1 MNHSASCS
9 ITSTTG
15 LMVSE
20 TAQQYAINLSLYI
33 SLFLSLSPTHSHLY
47 KENERKLIKNVNALK
62 FTTTPIWFGYIK
74 DIFIDKIIGCIIR
87 MVKCYMNK
95 KIQDSV
101 KYSMFVCIKELCRQ
115 MKIEGYIVISNV
127 ELVTLINSGNFIET
141 SWLNL
146 YSYTFSFLHF
156 GFFYNQGENQG

>member
-1 MNHSASCS
+1 
-9 ITSTTG
+9 
-15 LMVSE
+15 
-20 TAQQYAINLSLYI
+20 
-33 SLFLSLSPTHSHLY
+33 
-47 KENERKLIKNVNALK
+47 
-62 FTTTPIWFGYIK
+62 
-74 DIFIDKIIGCIIR
+74 

-141 SWLNL
+141 S
-146 YSYTFSFLHF
+146 
-156 GFFYNQGENQG
+156 

>member
-62 FTTTPIWFGYIK
+62 FTTTPI
-74 DIFIDKIIGCIIR
+74 
-87 MVKCYMNK
+87 
-95 KIQDSV
+95 
-101 KYSMFVCIKELCRQ
+101 
-115 MKIEGYIVISNV
+115 
-127 ELVTLINSGNFIET
+127 
-141 SWLNL
+141 
-146 YSYTFSFLHF
+146 
-156 GFFYNQGENQG
+156 